1 MKDCIDKKIAILEE
15 KLIASR
21 EATVLQAKE
30 YERRLE
36 ALNGEA
42 HRLKEMQEK
51 YLPRETYA
59 VEHQRLMDKMEAV
72 QKLLY
77 IGLGGGLMIEL
88 FLKYLI
94 K

>member
-42 HRLKEMQEK
+42 HSLKEMQEK

>member
-59 VEHQRLMDKMEAV
+59 VEHQRLTDKMEAV